1 MISLFSSAASLT
13 LLTEILEAG
22 LKKQKYTQEQ
32 RYWITQ
38 FVRAL
43 ALIEM
48 GSSPISAISIPI
60 INHFLNQCVGMSKEN
75 ASYLT
80 TGVAIGLN
88 VTTSP
93 LGLAQASMV
102 VSTAVCSSIAGNKLV
117 KGAIESA
124 KQRFFSSKEKEVS
137 SETPA
142 SVVTKRL

>member
-1 MISLFSSAASLT
+1 M
-13 LLTEILEAG
+13 
-22 LKKQKYTQEQ
+22 
-32 RYWITQ
+32 
-38 FVRAL
+38 
-43 ALIEM
+43 
-48 GSSPISAISIPI
+48 
-60 INHFLNQCVGMSKEN
+60 
-75 ASYLT
+75 
-80 TGVAIGLN
+80 IGLN